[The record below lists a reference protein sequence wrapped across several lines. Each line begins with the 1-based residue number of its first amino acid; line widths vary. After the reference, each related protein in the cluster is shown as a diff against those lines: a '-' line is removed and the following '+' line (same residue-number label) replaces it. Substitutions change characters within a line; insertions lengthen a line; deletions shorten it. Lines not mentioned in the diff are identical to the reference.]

1 MTSEIEKITGGT
13 MRARDVRF
21 MLKGKIEPDVSHVI
35 EALAEKLHEQEKNL
49 VLCGGAI
56 EKMMEIVSNMVDVA
70 DRMKEAY
77 QDIKG
82 VGKDSDPDGSPLS
95 S

>member
-21 MLKGKIEPDVSHVI
+21 LLKGKVEPDVSHVI
-35 EALAEKLHEQEKNL
+35 EALAEKLHENEKNL
-49 VLCGGAI
+49 TVMGGAVTQ
-56 EKMMEIVSNMVDVA
+56 MMEIVSNMVDVA
-70 DRMKEAY
+70 DKMKSAY

-82 VGKDSDPDGSPLS
+82 IGKDADPDGSPLS